1 MERSLPAPR
10 AGAAGEVPGLF
21 PRTCSEQVTAAG
33 GEGLRPVSLAVS
45 ALPSHG
51 PAYSE
56 PWLFTHTQAVENGPY
71 IE

>member
-10 AGAAGEVPGLF
+10 AGAAGERAVN
-21 PRTCSEQVTAAG
+21 RTVTAAG

-56 PWLFTHTQAVENGPY
+56 PWLFIHTQAVENGPY